1 MASAEQFLVYLEP
14 LLILVALVAF
24 LKSGFASRLPAMRN
38 YLIFHLASMTVM
50 VGILK
55 LHHIIR
61 ISETTQCYLYFYA
74 YWSVYLVTAVM
85 IFFVVQEIYGELMRP
100 VPQLKRLGMMAFRW
114 ASVISG
120 VVALTIAV
128 SATVLP
134 AKEMAERLI
143 YVAQLLMHCVDT
155 IELCML
161 GFVALTIHHLGRS
174 FRSPMFG
181 ISFGFGL
188 QAATEFIVL
197 SFDKWKHSQIWSSSE
212 LILQISITVVLLVWT
227 VYFVLPEPVSER
239 ELGYVPAQ
247 SPILRW
253 NDVAQALGH
262 SSPRVAMGTS
272 SGFFLQDVERVVDRV
287 LARNQVGTTD
297 EVTNKAG

>member
-1 MASAEQFLVYLEP
+1 MATAEQFLVYLEP
-14 LLILVALVAF
+14 VLILAALVAF
-24 LKSGFASRLPAMRN
+24 LRSGFAHRLPAMRN
-38 YLIFHLASMTVM
+38 YLVFHLASMSVM

-55 LHHIIR
+55 LHHFIR

-74 YWSVYLVTAVM
+74 YWGVYLVTAVL
-85 IFFVVQEIYGELMRP
+85 IFFVVQEIYAELMRP

-114 ASVISG
+114 ASCISG

-134 AKEMAERLI
+134 AKELAERLI
-143 YVAQLLMHCVDT
+143 YTAQLMMHCVDT

-181 ISFGFGL
+181 ISLGFGL
-188 QAATEFIVL
+188 QAAMEFGVL
-197 SFDKWKHSQIWSSSE
+197 SFDKWNHAQVWSSSE
-212 LILQISITVVLLVWT
+212 LVLQVSITVVLLTWT
-227 VYFVLPEPVSER
+227 TYFILPEPVSER
-239 ELGYVPAQ
+239 EVSYIAAQ

-262 SSPRVAMGTS
+262 SSPRVATGTS
-272 SGFFLQDVERVVDRV
+272 TGFFLQDVERVVDRV
-287 LARNQVGTTD
+287 MARNQLGKTDNATTKVG
-297 EVTNKAG
+297 